1 MLNATKKN
9 VKNVY
14 LKSRNWSEEKKPE
27 EQQVSLKNRK
37 VGTPN
42 FFELLNGD

>member
-1 MLNATKKN
+1 MLQKN

-14 LKSRNWSEEKKPE
+14 LKSRNWSEEKKP